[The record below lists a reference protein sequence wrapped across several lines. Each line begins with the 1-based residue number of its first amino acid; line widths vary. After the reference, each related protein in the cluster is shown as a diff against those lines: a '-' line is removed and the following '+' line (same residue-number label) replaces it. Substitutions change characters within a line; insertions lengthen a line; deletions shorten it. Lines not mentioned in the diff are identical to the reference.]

1 MLVKFFNRGRGG
13 SAGVMDYMLG
23 RKRDRLGASLLRGNP
38 DQTADL
44 IDSLTFSKRYTS
56 GCLSFEET
64 ALKPDTKAAIMD
76 SFEQAIFAG
85 LDRDQ
90 YDVTWIEHTD
100 KNGRIELNFVIPNV
114 ELLTG
119 RRLQPYYDRADRTR
133 INAWQNWVNAKH
145 DFADPHDPAR
155 RKALTNAAD
164 LPKQK
169 QEAAQAI
176 TNGLTGLIA
185 QGIVTDRQSVIQALS
200 EAGFIVSR
208 ETSRAI
214 SVTLPGEAKPLR
226 LTGGIY
232 ERNFKTSGDVSAELE
247 AAHEAYRRDRTQRA
261 DAARELYKETHRAK
275 CDYHRQRHER
285 PRQPDP
291 EQPKQGAI
299 ETGNSIHNRPDQ
311 RLSNSNSDPVRSQQI
326 RSFLD
331 GRANIATTISC
342 CIAAVIEATRE
353 AITGRFRASA
363 ELIETSDR
371 TDRYKRLRL
380 AEQQPA
386 PRPSQPAIRKP
397 DAGSNRHERANPVFK
412 M

>member
-1 MLVKFFNRGRGG
+1 MLVKFFKHGSGG

-23 RKRDRLGASLLRGNP
+23 RKRDRAGATVLRGDP
-38 DQTADL
+38 IQTADL
-44 IDSLTFSKRYTS
+44 IDSLTFKRRYTS

-64 ALKPDTKAAIMD
+64 ELTQKTKSTIMD
-76 SFEQAIFAG
+76 GFESAIFAG
-85 LDRDQ
+85 LDSDQ
-90 YDVTWIEHTD
+90 YDITWIEHTD

-119 RRLQPYYDRADRTR
+119 RRLQPYYDPADRTR
-133 INAWQNWVNAKH
+133 INAWQNYVNASLNLS
-145 DFADPHDPAR
+145 DPHDPAR
-155 RKALTNAAD
+155 RRALTNVSD
-164 LPKQK
+164 LPKSK

-176 TNGLTGLIA
+176 TSGLTALIA

-200 EAGFIVSR
+200 EAGFNVTR

-232 ERNFKTSGDVSAELE
+232 ERDFKVGSGVSAELA
-247 AAHEAYRRDRTQRA
+247 AAHEAYSRDRTQRA

-275 CDYHRQRHER
+275 QNYNRGRYER
-285 PRQPDP
+285 PRQPDTASI
-291 EQPKQGAI
+291 KQGAI
-299 ETGNSIHNRPDQ
+299 ETGNSIHNRPVQ
-311 RLSNSNSDPVRSQQI
+311 RLSNSNSDTVRSKEI

-353 AITGRFRASA
+353 AIAERFRASA
-363 ELIETSDR
+363 EPVETSDR

-380 AEQQPA
+380 AEQQPKQQPTVSRVNDHSEA
-386 PRPSQPAIRKP
+386 VSRPSPMR
-397 DAGSNRHERANPVFK
+397 
-412 M
+412 

>member
-1 MLVKFFNRGRGG
+1 MLVKFFKHGSGS
-13 SAGVMDYMLG
+13 SAGVMDYLLG
-23 RKRDRLGASLLRGNP
+23 RKRDRAGATILRGSP

-64 ALKPDTKAAIMD
+64 ELKPELKSTIMD
-76 SFEQAIFAG
+76 GFEHAIFAG

-90 YDVTWIEHTD
+90 YDITWIEHTD

-119 RRLQPYYDRADRTR
+119 RRLQPYYDPADRTR
-133 INAWQNWVNAKH
+133 INAWQNWVNAH
-145 DFADPHDPAR
+145 FNFADPHDPAR
-155 RKALTNAAD
+155 RKALTNASD

-176 TNGLTGLIA
+176 TDGLTALIA
-185 QGIVTDRQSVIQALS
+185 QGIVKDRQNVIQALT
-200 EAGFIVSR
+200 EAGFNVTR
-208 ETSRAI
+208 ETRQSI

-226 LTGGIY
+226 LTGAIY
-232 ERNFKTSGDVSAELE
+232 ERNFKVGSGVSAEL
-247 AAHEAYRRDRTQRA
+247 AAANEAYRADRKRRA
-261 DAARELYKETHRAK
+261 ESARGLYKEACRK
-275 CDYHRQRHER
+275 KSEYHHQRYAR

-291 EQPKQGAI
+291 RKFESYSVEAGNGIHHGA
-299 ETGNSIHNRPDQ
+299 DQ

-331 GRANIATTISC
+331 VRANITTTISC

-353 AITGRFRASA
+353 AIASRFRAGA
-363 ELIETSDR
+363 EPIQASDR

-380 AEQQPA
+380 AEQQPKQQPTVGRVNA
-386 PRPSQPAIRKP
+386 HSEAVSRPSPMR
-397 DAGSNRHERANPVFK
+397 
-412 M
+412 

>member
-1 MLVKFFNRGRGG
+1 MLVKFFNRGSGG

-23 RKRDRLGASLLRGNP
+23 RKRDREGATVLRGNP
-38 DQTADL
+38 IQTADL
-44 IDSLTFSKRYTS
+44 IDSVTFRKRYTS

-64 ALKPDTKAAIMD
+64 NLKPDVKAALMD
-76 SFEQAIFAG
+76 GFEHAVFAG

-90 YDVTWIEHTD
+90 YDITWIEHTD

-119 RRLQPYYDRADRTR
+119 RRLQPYYDPADRTR
-133 INAWQNWVNAKH
+133 INAWQNWVNAH
-145 DFADPHDPAR
+145 FDFADPHDPAR

-164 LPKQK
+164 LPKPKQK
-169 QEAAQAI
+169 AAQAI
-176 TNGLTGLIA
+176 TEGLTALIA
-185 QGIVTDRQSVIQALS
+185 QGVVTDRQSVIQALS
-200 EAGFIVSR
+200 DAGFNVTR

-232 ERNFKTSGDVSAELE
+232 ERDFKTGRGVPEELA
-247 AAHEAYRRDRTQRA
+247 AAHEAYSRDRQQRA
-261 DAARELYKETHRAK
+261 ESAKQLYKETHRTK
-275 CDYHRQRHER
+275 QDYNRGRYER
-285 PRQPDP
+285 PRQPDTASV
-291 EQPKQGAI
+291 KQGAI
-299 ETGNSIHNRPDQ
+299 EIGNSIHNRPDQ

-331 GRANIATTISC
+331 GRANITTTISC

-353 AITGRFRASA
+353 AIAGRFRASA
-363 ELIETSDR
+363 EPVETSDR

-380 AEQQPA
+380 AEQQPQ
-386 PRPSQPAIRKP
+386 RQPAV
-397 DAGSNRHERANPVFK
+397 SRANVSSEPEPRQNP
-412 M
+412 MRRL

>member
-23 RKRDRLGASLLRGNP
+23 RKRDREGATVLRGNP
-38 DQTADL
+38 IQTADL

-64 ALKPDTKAAIMD
+64 ELKPELKSTIMD
-76 SFEQAIFAG
+76 GFEHAIFAG

-90 YDVTWIEHTD
+90 YDITWIEHTD

-119 RRLQPYYDRADRTR
+119 RRLQPYYDPADRTR
-133 INAWQNWVNAKH
+133 INAWQNWVNAH
-145 DFADPHDPAR
+145 FNFADPHDPAR

-164 LPKQK
+164 LPKPK

-176 TNGLTGLIA
+176 TDGLTALIA
-185 QGIVTDRQSVIQALS
+185 QGVVTDRQSVIQALS
-200 EAGFIVSR
+200 DAGFNVTR

-232 ERNFKTSGDVSAELE
+232 ERDFKVGSGVSAEL
-247 AAHEAYRRDRTQRA
+247 AAANEAYRADRKRRA
-261 DAARELYKETHRAK
+261 ESARELYKETHRAK
-275 CDYHRQRHER
+275 QEYNRGRYER

-291 EQPKQGAI
+291 EQLKQGAI
-299 ETGNSIHNRPDQ
+299 ETGNSIHHRTDQ

-331 GRANIATTISC
+331 VRANITTAISC

-353 AITGRFRASA
+353 AIAGRFRASA
-363 ELIETSDR
+363 EPVPASDR
-371 TDRYKRLRL
+371 TNEYRQRRL
-380 AEQQPA
+380 AEQQIQ
-386 PRPSQPAIRKP
+386 RQPAIRRTDVASEP
-397 DAGSNRHERANPVFK
+397 ESRPSRVFRL
-412 M
+412 

>member
-1 MLVKFFNRGRGG
+1 MLVKFFKRGSSGG

-23 RKRDRLGASLLRGNP
+23 RKRDREGATVLRGNP
-38 DQTADL
+38 IQTADL
-44 IDSLTFSKRYTS
+44 IDSLTFRKRYTS

-64 ALKPDTKAAIMD
+64 ELKPDVKAALMD
-76 SFEQAIFAG
+76 GFENAVFAG

-90 YDVTWIEHTD
+90 YDITWIEHTD

-119 RRLQPYYDRADRTR
+119 RRLQPYYDPADRTR
-133 INAWQNWVNAKH
+133 INAWQNYVNASLNLS
-145 DFADPHDPAR
+145 DPHDPAR
-155 RKALTNAAD
+155 RRALSISSHS
-164 LPKQK
+164 LPKAK

-200 EAGFIVSR
+200 DAGFNVTR
-208 ETSRAI
+208 ETKQAI
-214 SVTLPGEAKPLR
+214 SITLPGEARPLR

-232 ERNFKTSGDVSAELE
+232 ERDFKVGSGVSAELT
-247 AAHEAYRRDRTQRA
+247 AAHEAYSRDRTQRA

-275 CDYHRQRHER
+275 QEYNRKRYER

-291 EQPKQGAI
+291 EQLKQGAI
-299 ETGNSIHNRPDQ
+299 ETGNSIHNRTDQ
-311 RLSNSNSDPVRSQQI
+311 RLSNSNPEPVRSQQI

-331 GRANIATTISC
+331 GRANITTTISC

-353 AITGRFRASA
+353 AIASRFRAGA
-363 ELIETSDR
+363 EPIETSDR

-380 AEQQPA
+380 AEQQPQ
-386 PRPSQPAIRKP
+386 RQPAI
-397 DAGSNRHERANPVFK
+397 SRADVASEPEPRQNT
-412 M
+412 MRRL

>member
-23 RKRDRLGASLLRGNP
+23 RKRDREGATVLRGNP

-119 RRLQPYYDRADRTR
+119 RRLQPYYDPADRTR
-133 INAWQNWVNAKH
+133 INAWQNWVNAH
-145 DFADPHDPAR
+145 FNFADPHDPAR
-155 RKALTNAAD
+155 RRALSTPAD
-164 LPKQK
+164 LPKPK
-169 QEAAQAI
+169 QEAAQFI
-176 TNGLTGLIA
+176 TNGLTALIA
-185 QGIVTDRQSVIQALS
+185 QGIVKDRQSVIQSLT
-200 EAGFIVSR
+200 EAGFNVTR
-208 ETSRAI
+208 ETRQSI

-226 LTGGIY
+226 LSGWIY
-232 ERNFKTSGDVSAELE
+232 ERDFKASRAVPEELT
-247 AAHEAYRRDRTQRA
+247 AAHEAYSRDRTQRA
-261 DAARELYKETHRAK
+261 DAARDLYKETHRAK
-275 CDYHRQRHER
+275 QNYNRDRYERSRQS
-285 PRQPDP
+285 DTASI
-291 EQPKQGAI
+291 KQGAI
-299 ETGNSIHNRPDQ
+299 EIGNSIHSRTNQ
-311 RLSNSNSDPVRSQQI
+311 RLSNSNSDPLRSKEI

-331 GRANIATTISC
+331 VRANITTAISC

-380 AEQQPA
+380 AEQQPKQQPTVGRVNA
-386 PRPSQPAIRKP
+386 HSEAVSRPSPMR
-397 DAGSNRHERANPVFK
+397 RL
-412 M
+412 